1 MERTSRTYSDLD
13 LRFSK
18 HPVTKDVTLKT
29 NEYAIIG
36 SVRNIVMTNFG
47 ERRFTPK
54 FGSDVLSQLF
64 EPLDD
69 MTAMNIKEEITASL
83 TNYEP
88 RIKIDFVNVVPNFSD
103 DGFDV
108 TVRFYLLNSIK
119 PITTALFLQRLR

>member
-1 MERTSRTYSDLD
+1 MERTSRVYSDLD

-88 RIKIDFVNVVPNFSD
+88 RVKIDFVNVVPNFSN

-108 TVRFYLLNSIK
+108 TIRFYLLNSIK